1 MSFNSE
7 FLDKLDRLDAFLD
20 RERLE
25 GVLLS
30 TQRNFAWLTC
40 GGSNHVGLATP
51 DGIASL
57 LVLRQSR
64 RFVISSNNESARISE
79 EETSALGFE
88 SLEIPWHELR
98 SDPHRVRQAVA
109 GITDPDRI
117 GADSMAGFSNIEG
130 RFAAMRYRLHDEEIK
145 RYRAHAAA
153 TGRAIE
159 ETARA
164 LEPGWSERDVE
175 ALLTFNLLKRGARPT
190 VLLVAGD
197 DRFRKYR
204 HPIPTDHRFS
214 RFVALSTCARRW
226 GLTAA
231 VTRLVH
237 FGAIPPDLTKTYQ
250 ALQTVEQRLLE
261 STTPGATAGAIFEKL
276 QAAYKSVCFAEAWRE
291 HHQGGATGYLERE
304 WVATPGG
311 AQTVERAQAFAWNP
325 TITGTKIEDTVLVT
339 AAGVEVMTST
349 GEWPSSEF
357 SVRGIVV
364 SRPEILCR

>member
-1 MSFNSE
+1 MSSNSE
-7 FLDKLDRLDAFLD
+7 FRDKLDRVEAFLD
-20 RERLE
+20 REGLQ

-40 GGSNHVGLATP
+40 GGSNHVGLATT
-51 DGIASL
+51 DGVASL

-64 RFVISSNNESARISE
+64 RFVISSNNESARIGE
-79 EETSALGFE
+79 EETLALGFE
-88 SLEIPWHELR
+88 PIEIPWHELR
-98 SDPHRVRQAVA
+98 SDPHRVRRAVA
-109 GITDPDRI
+109 EITNPDNI
-117 GADSMAGFSNIEG
+117 GSDAIASFSNIEG
-130 RFAAMRYRLHDEEIK
+130 RFAANRYRLHDDEIK
-145 RYRAHAAA
+145 RYRAHAAE

-159 ETARA
+159 ETART
-164 LEPGWSERDVE
+164 LDSGWSERDVE
-175 ALLTFNLLKRGARPT
+175 ALLTFNLMKRGARPT

-204 HPIPTDHRFS
+204 HPIPTEQRIS

-237 FGAIPPDLTKTYQ
+237 FGSIPPNLTKTYQ
-250 ALQTVEQRLLE
+250 ALRTVEQRLLE
-261 STTPGATAGAIFEKL
+261 STIPGVTAGAIFERL
-276 QAAYKSVCFAEAWRE
+276 QAAYQSVGFAEAWRE

-304 WVATPGG
+304 WVAIPGG
-311 AQTVERAQAFAWNP
+311 AQTVESAQAFAWNP

-339 AAGVEVMTST
+339 PAGAEVLTDT

-357 SVRGIVV
+357 RVGERAV
-364 SRPEILCR
+364 SRPDILCR